1 MLQTGVAYATTADGK
16 AILDEIDIVQDW
28 GSGMANDSK
37 VPSVIAYSLGKE
49 RNWGS
54 NLSSQ
59 AVAMVHTKLQL
70 DVSEPTAELDLILQA
85 LDGMHNLNFEYI
97 KSASGTR
104 KYTNKAPEQIIED
117 YLTEVFEYVLKA
129 VESWTEGYRRVTP
142 VDIVATI
149 PAVCSPYHTSGK
161 LLSNVTSRGPTV
173 PKTPYFELSIELDSI
188 RTISHC

>member
-54 NLSSQ
+54 SLSPQ

-85 LDGMHNLNFEYI
+85 LDGMHNLDFGYI
-97 KSASGTR
+97 KSTSGTPI
-104 KYTNKAPEQIIED
+104 YTNKAPEEIVED
-117 YLTEVFEYVLKA
+117 YLTKVLEYVLKA
-129 VESWTEGYRRVTP
+129 VEGWTEGYRRVTP

-149 PAVCSPYHTSGK
+149 PAVCSPYHAS
-161 LLSNVTSRGPTV
+161 
-173 PKTPYFELSIELDSI
+173 
-188 RTISHC
+188 